1 MPRRLPSA
9 LAALFL
15 ASCMSYEVDRGR
27 GLIADGRVDEGLA
40 ELERLSRE
48 NPGSAQ
54 ARGALVTQRTALLN
68 QLVADADTAR
78 LWGQFDDAERLYL
91 QALRLDATNPSA
103 RNGLDALARDRHWA
117 KLVAEGEMLLGS
129 GDRAGAEERARRVL
143 AESSQHR
150 GARLLMRA
158 VTDSRAAQEVEPPQL
173 RAAMQKPVTLEF
185 RDAPLRSVFEVIS
198 RTSGINFVFD
208 RDVRADLR
216 TTIFVRNTN
225 LDDVIRLLLLT
236 NQLDRKVVNENS
248 VLIFP
253 NTAAKQ
259 KDYAELVVRSFYLA
273 NADAKQTA
281 QLVRAVAKTRDLYI
295 DEKLNL
301 LVVKDTPQAIK
312 LVEKLISTQDL
323 GEPEVLLEVEVLEV
337 ARSRLNDLGINPA
350 DQLSFGVG
358 LGGTGTGTGT
368 GVIPPGQVQINS
380 SGFRWFVPNP
390 AAVVRL
396 RGTANA
402 TDVLAN
408 PRIRVKNREK
418 AKIHIGE
425 KVPVITTTST
435 ANVGVSSSVSYLDIG
450 LKLDVEPN
458 IHLEDEVAIK
468 VQLEVSNIIEQLNIN
483 NTLAYRLGTRNTATT
498 LRLRDGE
505 TQMLA
510 GLISDTDRR
519 ATEGLPYAAQTP
531 VLKRLFANT
540 DERQKSEIVLLITPR
555 VVRNIV
561 RPDTVPAQFF
571 SGTETNVGAQPMTLR
586 PTGARALSMAPAG
599 AGRAAPTAAAPAP
612 KPAAAPQTASLLWVA
627 PSQASVGQEFSVSI
641 ALPSGSEVRSAN
653 VELAYDPKV
662 LQAVGAGDGGR
673 VSITLQGPGVAG
685 GTPAAPSEVRF
696 RVVATDAVA
705 TGISVSGQA
714 VDIGGVPLP
723 LSTPGVHALQ
733 VTAK

>member
-1 MPRRLPSA
+1 
-9 LAALFL
+9 
-15 ASCMSYEVDRGR
+15 
-27 GLIADGRVDEGLA
+27 
-40 ELERLSRE
+40 
-48 NPGSAQ
+48 
-54 ARGALVTQRTALLN
+54 
-68 QLVADADTAR
+68 
-78 LWGQFDDAERLYL
+78 
-91 QALRLDATNPSA
+91 
-103 RNGLDALARDRHWA
+103 
-117 KLVAEGEMLLGS
+117 MLLKN
-129 GDRAGAEERARRVL
+129 GDRAGAEQRARAVL
-143 AESSQHR
+143 AEASQHR

-158 VTDSRAAQEVEPPQL
+158 ITDQQAAQEIEPPQL

-225 LDDVIRLLLLT
+225 LDDVIKLLLLT

-248 VLIFP
+248 VLIYP

-259 KDYAELVVRSFYLA
+259 KDYTELVVRTFYLA

-301 LVVKDTPQAIK
+301 LVVKDTPQAVK
-312 LVEKLISTQDL
+312 LVEKLIATQDL

-337 ARSRLNDLGINPA
+337 SRSRLNELGINPA
-350 DQLSFGVG
+350 DSLTYGVG
-358 LGGTGTGTGT
+358 LGGTPGAG
-368 GVIPPGQVQINS
+368 GVATAPGLVQLNQG
-380 SGFRWFVPNP
+380 GFRWFAPNP
-390 AAVVRL
+390 AAVLRL

-435 ANVGVSSSVSYLDIG
+435 ANVGVSSSVSYLDTG

-483 NTLAYRLGTRNTATT
+483 NTIAYRLGTRNTATT

-510 GLISDTDRR
+510 GLISDTDSR
-519 ATEGLPYAAQTP
+519 ATEGLPFAAQTP
-531 VLKRLFANT
+531 LLKRLFANT
-540 DERQKSEIVLLITPR
+540 EQRAKSEIVLLITPR
-555 VVRNIV
+555 VVRNVV

-571 SGTETNVGAQPMTLR
+571 SGTDANIGAAPMTLR
-586 PTGARALSMAPAG
+586 PTASRAVSIAPSG
-599 AGRAAPTAAAPAP
+599 AAAPAGP
-612 KPAAAPQTASLLWVA
+612 AAPGAGPIAAKPAAAAPQPASLLWVA
-627 PSQASVGQEFSVSI
+627 PAQAQVGQEFSVSL
-641 ALPSGSEVRSAN
+641 ALPSGSEVRNAN

-673 VSITLQGPGVAG
+673 ASIALQGPGVAG
-685 GTPAAPSEVRF
+685 GTPATPSEVRF
-696 RVVATDAVA
+696 RVVATAPGA
-705 TGISVSGQA
+705 TGITVTAQGTDLGGAA
-714 VDIGGVPLP
+714 VPIA
-723 LSTPGVHALQ
+723 TPGVHAIE

>member
-1 MPRRLPSA
+1 MPRRLSAA
-9 LAALFL
+9 LAALLL
-15 ASCMSYEVDRGR
+15 ASCTSYEVDRGR
-27 GLIADGRVDEGLA
+27 SLVADGRVDEGLA
-40 ELERLSRE
+40 ELERISRE

-54 ARGALVTQRTALLN
+54 ARGALVTQRTAILN
-68 QLVADADTAR
+68 QLVTDADTAR

-91 QALRLDATNPSA
+91 QALRLDATNPTA
-103 RNGLDALARDRHWA
+103 HNGLDALARDRHWA
-117 KLVAEGEMLLGS
+117 KLVAEGEMLLRNGN
-129 GDRAGAEERARRVL
+129 RAGAEERARRVL

-158 VTDSRAAQEVEPPQL
+158 ITDQQAAQEVEPPQL

-225 LDDVIRLLLLT
+225 LDDVIKLLLLT

-259 KDYAELVVRSFYLA
+259 KDYTELVVRTFYLA

-312 LVEKLISTQDL
+312 LVEKLIATQDL

-337 ARSRLNDLGINPA
+337 SRSRLNELGINPA
-350 DQLSFGVG
+350 DQLQFGIG
-358 LGGTGTGTGT
+358 LGATGGTAGN
-368 GVIPPGQVQINS
+368 VPNLVQLNS
-380 SGFRWFVPNP
+380 SGFRWFAPNP
-390 AAVVRL
+390 AAVLRL

-435 ANVGVSSSVSYLDIG
+435 ANVGVSSSVSYLDTG

-483 NTLAYRLGTRNTATT
+483 NTIAYRLGTRNTATT

-510 GLISDTDRR
+510 GLISDVDSR

-531 VLKRLFANT
+531 LLKRLFANT
-540 DERQKSEIVLLITPR
+540 DQRQKTEIVLLITPR
-555 VVRNIV
+555 VVRNVV

-571 SGTETNVGAQPMTLR
+571 SGTESSIGAQPMTLR
-586 PTGARALSMAPAG
+586 PTGARALAMAPAAG
-599 AGRAAPTAAAPAP
+599 AGAAPAAAA
-612 KPAAAPQTASLLWVA
+612 KPAAAPLQAAALLWVA
-627 PSQASVGQEFSVSI
+627 PSQATVGQEFSVSL
-641 ALPSGSEVRSAN
+641 ALPSGSDVRSAN

-662 LQAVGAGDGGR
+662 LQAVGAGEGGR
-673 VSITLQGPGVAG
+673 ASITLQGPGVAG

-696 RVVATDAVA
+696 RVLAKDAVA

-714 VDIGGVPLP
+714 VDIGGVPVP
-723 LSTPGVHALQ
+723 LQTPGVHALQ